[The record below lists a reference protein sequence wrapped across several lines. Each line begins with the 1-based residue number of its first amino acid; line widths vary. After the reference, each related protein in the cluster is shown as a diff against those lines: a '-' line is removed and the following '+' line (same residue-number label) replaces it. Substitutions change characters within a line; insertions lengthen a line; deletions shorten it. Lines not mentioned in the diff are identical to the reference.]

1 MTGIF
6 SLLFEHVFT
15 LKTLLK
21 REKRDF
27 DDSEIV
33 SFFSLQESYK
43 FLISTCYLT
52 HLHGLSAE
60 NLILDLLISAISI

>member
-15 LKTLLK
+15 LKSLLE

-27 DDSEIV
+27 DILR
-33 SFFSLQESYK
+33 SFLFSLQESYK

>member
-15 LKTLLK
+15 LKSLLE

-33 SFFSLQESYK
+33 SFSLQESYK

-52 HLHGLSAE
+52 HLNGLSAE